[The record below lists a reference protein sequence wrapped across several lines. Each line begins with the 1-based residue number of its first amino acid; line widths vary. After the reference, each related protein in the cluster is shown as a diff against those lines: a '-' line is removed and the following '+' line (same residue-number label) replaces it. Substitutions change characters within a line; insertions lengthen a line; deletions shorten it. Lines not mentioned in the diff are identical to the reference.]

1 MVPELWVDGKENGVV
16 PALPGLFPPRG
27 DRKAHVKI
35 IVKGQV
41 GNINKHKPA
50 ERDGMFIASPLPLLV

>member
-1 MVPELWVDGKENGVV
+1 MVPELWVDRKEKGVV

-35 IVKGQV
+35 ILKGKV
-41 GNINKHKPA
+41 GNINKRKPA
-50 ERDGMFIASPLPLLV
+50 ERDGMFIAAPLPLLA